1 MTPACR
7 LLASKGIA
15 YSVHEYEHNPACINF
30 SLEAATK
37 LNLSVEQVFKL
48 KKLHLAEIKDA
59 ERITGYLVGSI
70 SPVAQKKRLS
80 TVIDR
85 SAQTLA
91 CMYVSGGKRGLD
103 IGISPQDLVQVVQGT
118 FAVVV
123 DEY

>member
-1 MTPACR
+1 MPSVLQVTWWVA
-7 LLASKGIA
+7 LAQWHK
-15 YSVHEYEHNPACINF
+15 
-30 SLEAATK
+30 
-37 LNLSVEQVFKL
+37 
-48 KKLHLAEIKDA
+48 
-59 ERITGYLVGSI
+59 
-70 SPVAQKKRLS
+70 KKRLS